1 MSSLVQGFFTDVHVS
16 FLGYIPQCGMAG
28 SWKYVYVELFGNAKL
43 SSSGGVVISHCG
55 FDLCFSK
62 ADPHWA
68 SLPVLT
74 CHLLGLLGGSVGAKF
89 CPLLNESSSY
99 C

>member
-43 SSSGGVVISHCG
+43 SSSGGVVISHC
-55 FDLCFSK
+55 
-62 ADPHWA
+62 
-68 SLPVLT
+68 VLT
-74 CHLLGLLGGSVGAKF
+74 CVSLKPTHIGLLFPCLLVIFSVFWGEVSVQNFAH
-89 CPLLNESSSY
+89 Y
-99 C
+99 